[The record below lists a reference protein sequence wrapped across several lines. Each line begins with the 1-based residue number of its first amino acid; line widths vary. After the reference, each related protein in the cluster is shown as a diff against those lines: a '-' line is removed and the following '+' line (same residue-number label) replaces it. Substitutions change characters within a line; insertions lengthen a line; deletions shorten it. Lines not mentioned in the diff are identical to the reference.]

1 MANIV
6 IDIAAEFVGNKA
18 FKQADTATDRLTK
31 NVKTLAKTF
40 GVAFSTT
47 AILAYGKAS
56 VKAAAADQKA
66 QQQLA
71 LALKNVGLERTA
83 TSAETYIQRLQS
95 EFGIVDDLLR
105 PAYQSLAVATRDSA
119 ESQRLLNLAL
129 DISASTGKD
138 LGSVTTALG
147 RAFLGNNT
155 AITRL
160 GVGISKAD
168 LKTKSFKEI
177 TDDLSQTFKGSAK
190 AASDTFAGSIAKLGV
205 ASANVQEI
213 IGFGLID
220 SLKTLGGNTTIDD
233 LADDMERAATNLADF
248 LRGLSQIG
256 TFEINNKTKS
266 FFELLLTPFQRSFS
280 AGPLG
285 AITRIGATSRRASEV
300 GAQKNPIQSGSY
312 LTNQT
317 KITKLTIAQ
326 TKAAQDQLK
335 LAKAKS
341 IFDLQKIQIEAAL
354 KGRISEEDRIRLKLM
369 QAIESENISQIEK
382 YTKLLD
388 DAQKNTEKLVS
399 TLAGIK
405 PLDDIFKNF
414 NFMSVK
420 QQLDTLEG
428 YFKSF
433 VGSAAS
439 AFNALGASQRAALG
453 GFVPFAGATNASLG
467 ITSTGGATTSMPSTV
482 GLGTSGTGN
491 QLPAGVTINT
501 NVNTGIGDP
510 ETIARA
516 VEDVIRQAVGRGTS
530 SLLLPT

>member
-1 MANIV
+1 MANIM

-18 FKQADTATDRLTK
+18 FKQADTATERLTK

-47 AILAYGKAS
+47 AVLAYGKAS
-56 VKAAAADQKA
+56 IKAAAADQKA

-71 LALKNVGLERTA
+71 LALKNVGLERNA
-83 TSAETYIQRLQS
+83 ASAETYIQRLQS

-138 LGSVTTALG
+138 LGSVTTALS

-155 AITRL
+155 ALTRL

-205 ASANVQEI
+205 AAANVQEI
-213 IGFGLID
+213 IGTGLID
-220 SLKTLGGNTTIDD
+220 SLKTLGGNTTVND

-248 LRGLSQIG
+248 LRGLAQIG
-256 TFEINNKTKS
+256 TFEISGKTKS
-266 FFELLLTPFQRSFS
+266 FFELLLTPFQRSLS

-300 GAQKNPIQSGSY
+300 QAQKNPIQSGSY

-354 KGRISEEDRIRLKLM
+354 KGKISEEDRIRLKLM

-388 DAQKNTEKLVS
+388 EAQKNTEKLVS
-399 TLAGIK
+399 TLQGIK
-405 PLDDIFKNF
+405 PLDDIFKNW

-420 QQLDTLEG
+420 EQLASLQT
-428 YFKSF
+428 YFNNF
-433 VGSAAS
+433 AGSAAS
-439 AFNALGASQRAALG
+439 AFNALSQAQQAALG
-453 GFVPFAGATNASLG
+453 GYKPFVGATIPSVAS
-467 ITSTGGATTSMPSTV
+467 SNQSMPSTV

-491 QLPAGVTINT
+491 QLPAGVTIN
-501 NVNTGIGDP
+501 NNINTGVGDP
-510 ETIARA
+510 NAIAEA
-516 VEDVIRQAVGRGTS
+516 IEIVMVEAINRGTIRNNV
-530 SLLLPT
+530 LNVI

>member
-1 MANIV
+1 MSII
-6 IDIAAEFVGNKA
+6 IDVAAEFTGKKA
-18 FKQADTATDRLTK
+18 FKQAESATDKLTK
-31 NVKTLAKTF
+31 SAKSLGRTLGISLGTA
-40 GVAFSTT
+40 
-47 AILAYGKAS
+47 AILGYAKAS
-56 VKAAAADQKA
+56 VRAAAADQKA

-83 TSAETYIQRLQS
+83 ASAETYIQRLQS

-105 PAYQSLAVATRDSA
+105 PAYQGLAVATRDSA

-138 LGSVTTALG
+138 LGAVTTALS

-155 AITRL
+155 ALSKL

-213 IGFGLID
+213 IGIGLID
-220 SLKTLGGNTTIDD
+220 SLKTLGGNTTVND

-248 LRGLSQIG
+248 LRGLAQIG
-256 TFEINNKTKS
+256 TFEISGKTKS
-266 FFELLLTPFQRSFS
+266 FFELLLTPFQRSLS

-300 GAQKNPIQSGSY
+300 SAQKNPIQSGSY
-312 LTNQT
+312 LSNQT

-326 TKAAQDQLK
+326 TKATQDQLK

-341 IFDLQKIQIEAAL
+341 IFDLKKIQIEAAL
-354 KGRISEEDRIRLKLM
+354 KGKISEQDRIRLKLM
-369 QAIESENISQIEK
+369 QAIEDENISQIEK

-420 QQLDTLEG
+420 EQLASLTA
-428 YFKSF
+428 YFNNF
-433 VGSAAS
+433 AGSAAS
-439 AFNALGASQRAALG
+439 AFNALGSTQKAALG
-453 GFVPFAGATNASLG
+453 GFVPFVGASNASLG
-467 ITSTGGATTSMPSTV
+467 ITSNGGATTSMPSTA

-491 QLPAGVTINT
+491 QLPTGVTI

-510 ETIARA
+510 NAIAEA
-516 VEDVIRQAVGRGTS
+516 IENVLVEANYRGT
-530 SLLLPT
+530 LRGLIAV